1 MENKTVTQLDNES
14 GHSYC
19 GWIGHP
25 LLRKHTKGG
34 LAAAPRFGFLTWK
47 VVLDRLDVLGLPAL
61 RALDNV
67 ELHLLTFLEAAES
80 GCLDGGEV
88 HKHILTVLAADES
101 ITLRVVKPLYC
112 SCFHGVALFL
122 LL

>member
-1 MENKTVTQLDNES
+1 MPKYKGRLRSRPSIRFFDLES
-14 GHSYC
+14 G
-19 GWIGHP
+19 
-25 LLRKHTKGG
+25 
-34 LAAAPRFGFLTWK
+34 
-47 VVLDRLDVLGLPAL
+47 LDRLDVLGLPAL
-61 RALDNV
+61 RAFDYI

-88 HKHILTVLAADES
+88 NEHILTVLAADES

>member
-1 MENKTVTQLDNES
+1 MPKYKGRLRSRPSIRFFDLES
-14 GHSYC
+14 G
-19 GWIGHP
+19 
-25 LLRKHTKGG
+25 
-34 LAAAPRFGFLTWK
+34 
-47 VVLDRLDVLGLPAL
+47 LDRLDVLGLPAL
-61 RALDNV
+61 RAFDNV

-88 HKHILTVLAADES
+88 NEHILTVLAADES